1 MFSKFAIAKNKLMNM
16 CFNFQMR
23 EVWRNVA
30 DCSIAEVQLDVN
42 RIGLLNKL
50 KNDQIGIGHWRRYN
64 QEQSFSNLA
73 EG

>member
-1 MFSKFAIAKNKLMNM
+1 M
-16 CFNFQMR
+16 CFHFQMR
-23 EVWRNVA
+23 KVWRNVA

-42 RIGLLNKL
+42 RVGILNKL
-50 KNDQIGIGHWRRYN
+50 KNDQIDIGHGRRYN